1 MTVMPNR
8 PALPPLAR
16 FERLHTTDL
25 EQAHAA
31 VSEAF
36 CPHQLLPLGDDRNV
50 DARFHAVRFGRI
62 GLHYLDYGTSVRIEP
77 RALTD
82 FYLLQIP
89 LAGEAVIRSRGQEI
103 RSHPGMGSMPSPD
116 DDLVMYWGENNPQL
130 IVWIDRAQLEGHL
143 STMLDRPLT
152 KPIDFELGV
161 ATDIPAAR
169 GWRRVV
175 DLLLDDLAGEDDVV
189 DAPIAVADV
198 ERLLM
203 SRLLLA
209 QPNAYSDLLH
219 RDPPRVAP
227 RPIRRAADLIEAHA
241 AEPLGVE
248 DIAEAVGLSVRALQE
263 GFRRHLDTTPMHYLR
278 EVRLGLVRDELTA
291 ADPTAVTVTDVALKW
306 GFLQT
311 GRFAVQYRE
320 RFGESPSTTL
330 RR

>member
-1 MTVMPNR
+1 MTVVR
-8 PALPPLAR
+8 SHPAPAPLAR
-16 FERLHTTDL
+16 FEQLHTTDL
-25 EQAHAA
+25 ERAHAV

-36 CPHQLLPLGDDRNV
+36 CPHQLLPLSADRQV

-62 GLHYLDYGTSVRIEP
+62 GLYYLDYGRSVRIEP
-77 RALTD
+77 RPLTS
-82 FYLLQIP
+82 FFLLQIP
-89 LAGEAVIRSRGQEI
+89 LAGEAVIRNRGREI
-103 RSHPGMGSMPSPD
+103 HSSPELASLPSPD
-116 DDLVMYWGENNPQL
+116 DELVMRWGENNPQL

-143 STMLDRPLT
+143 SAMIDRPLT
-152 KPIDFELGV
+152 RPIDFELGV
-161 ATDIPAAR
+161 ATQVPTAR
-169 GWRRVV
+169 SWRRVV
-175 DLLLDDLAGEDDVV
+175 DLLLDDLDCEDGIG
-189 DAPIAVADV
+189 ASPIAVADV
-198 ERLLM
+198 ERLLL

-209 QPNAYSDLLH
+209 QPNNYTDLLH

-227 RPIRRAADLIEAHA
+227 RPIRHAADLIEAHA

-263 GFRRHLDTTPMHYLR
+263 GFRRHLDTTPMKHLR
-278 EVRLGLVRDELTA
+278 EVRLGLVRNELA
-291 ADPTAVTVTDVALKW
+291 EADPTAVTVTDIALKW